1 MIATAT
7 LYAVLFALVALGY
20 SLLYPRPEY
29 SKVHL
34 T

>member
-7 LYAVLFALVALGY
+7 VYALLFALVAFGY

-29 SKVHL
+29 SKAHL